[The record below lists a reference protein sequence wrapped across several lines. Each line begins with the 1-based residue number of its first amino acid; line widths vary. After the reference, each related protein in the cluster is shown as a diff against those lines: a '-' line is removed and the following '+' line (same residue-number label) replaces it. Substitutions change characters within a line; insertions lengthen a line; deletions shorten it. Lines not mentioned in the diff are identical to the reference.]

1 MIKYYKVGDKVRIKS
16 IDWYNENKSKIIGVT
31 YLVIPFIESM
41 SKYCGQVATITE
53 VIGGNEYKI
62 SLDNGYYDWTSY
74 MFEGLVEEETTP
86 NIIEEEKTYLDNM
99 NIIND
104 ERNNMKHFSLEE
116 YLKDPSQKVVTR
128 DGRAVRI
135 ICTDF
140 KNQCPIIVIITN
152 KAGIEVVYYY
162 ENGLM
167 CKICESNLDL
177 FFAPIKREGVIKSI
191 ESVPEWKA

>member
-16 IDWYNENKSKIIGVT
+16 LDWYNERKDKLLGIVFDT
-31 YLVIPFIESM
+31 TPYFIESM

-53 VIGGNEYKI
+53 VVSDNEYKI
-62 SLDNGYYDWTSY
+62 SLDSGCCNWSGYT
-74 MFEGLVEEETTP
+74 FEGLVEEESVS

-99 NIIND
+99 NTIND
-104 ERNNMKHFSLEE
+104 ERNIMKQFSLEE
-116 YLKDPSQKVVTR
+116 YLKNPSQKVVTR
-128 DGRAVRI
+128 DGRAARI

-140 KNQCPIIVIITN
+140 KNQCPIIAIITN
-152 KAGIEVVYYY
+152 KAGIEVVYYYY

-177 FFAPIKREGVIKSI
+177 FFAPIKREGG
-191 ESVPEWKA
+191 